1 MAAASHSTCHPVLL
15 ADPLL
20 DLPNSLR
27 RFLVDLESLTQLFGA
42 SEVSGRFHVSPKT
55 ARVWLKGWSEA
66 GFIEPGT
73 PGAQRVH
80 KFRLTSAWLGRLDA
94 EVDRSQ

>member
-1 MAAASHSTCHPVLL
+1 MRESITASFRARHPELL
-15 ADPLL
+15 DDPLV
-20 DLPNSLR
+20 DLPDNLR
-27 RFLVDLESLTQLFGA
+27 RFLVDLDSPTQLFGA

-80 KFRLTSAWLGRLDA
+80 KFRLTSAWLRRLD
-94 EVDRSQ
+94 SGG